1 MKKLL
6 MVCASFVLLMQGALA
21 AIVTEKVEYEHEGDK
36 LTGYLMYD
44 DATKDKRPGVVVYHE
59 WWGLNDHA
67 QNRTKALAE
76 LGYVAF
82 AADMYG
88 GNKVTDKPSQAQE
101 WMQEITADAEFWRE
115 RAAAGL
121 AQLQKSELVDQSK
134 IAAIGYCFGGG
145 TVLQMAYAGTDIQG
159 VVSFHGSLPIV
170 GKEDNIKTKIL
181 AAHGNADS
189 FIARE
194 ILEQFQQ
201 ELDKTDA
208 DWQLINYGHAR
219 HAFTNPNAGK
229 YGVENLQY
237 NEKADKRSWL
247 AMQQFFAEIFE

>member
-1 MKKLL
+1 MKRFIFLFL
-6 MVCASFVLLMQGALA
+6 CLFSLSSLANA
-21 AIVTEKVEYEHEGDK
+21 AIKTEKVEYEHEGDK
-36 LTGYLMYD
+36 LTGYLIYD
-44 DATKDKRPGVVVYHE
+44 DKTTDKRPGVLVIHE
-59 WWGLNDHA
+59 WWGLNDFA
-67 QNRTKALAE
+67 KKRATMIAE

-88 GNKVTDKPSQAQE
+88 NNQVTDKPSQAQE
-101 WMQEITADAEFWRE
+101 WMQEVTADKEFWRD
-115 RAAAGL
+115 RAMSGL
-121 AQLQKSELVDQSK
+121 EQLNKSPLVDTTK
-134 IAAIGYCFGGG
+134 VAAIGYCFGGG

-170 GKEDNIKTKIL
+170 EKDDTIKTKIL
-181 AAHGNADS
+181 ATHGNADS

-219 HAFTNPNAGK
+219 HAFTNPNAGQ
-229 YGVENLQY
+229 YGVENLKY
-237 NEKADKRSWL
+237 DEKADRRSWQ
-247 AMQQFFAEIFE
+247 AMQAFFAEIL